1 MNAHGLSRSPTEAEC
16 VPTCG
21 QTLEVTDIHSKLLL
35 LKRNKKER
43 KIFLSYPKERVD
55 ADIAVL

>member
-1 MNAHGLSRSPTEAEC
+1 MHMVWVDPLLRQNAFPH
-16 VPTCG
+16 VG

-43 KIFLSYPKERVD
+43 KLFLSYPKERVD